1 MNYNSSRHL
10 FSDNNLRDYLRERL
24 DFVLNKIDNHDP
36 EKFLNTSVHDL
47 EDYYYSHYMVDPIEL
62 HEDKIVADVEDTKID
77 VSNERGR
84 YIRDRNKPFY
94 IPGTLTSIEVP
105 FTGNEQLLYMRAST
119 FTHSPPM
126 ARVKGNTL
134 IFRTASQNPSSDE
147 IQKEFNSWFNQL
159 KKLLSYSK
167 KDINQFNND
176 LKQKIKNKLKQRREK
191 LLSDRELEN
200 SLEFPLKKRKGNNNT
215 FVTDQVKRK
224 IKPKFPTPS
233 EDNFEPEPRIQE
245 KDYELILDIIDK
257 TATMLERSPS
267 TFKDM
272 KEEQLRDQ
280 FLVPLNSHFEG
291 QATGETFNAEG
302 KTDILIREGDKC
314 LFVAECKVWRGKQ
327 YFLDAIDQLLSYTTW
342 RDSKTSILIFNRN
355 KDFSAVLDQIPG
367 IVKEH
372 GSFKKEFDTNKE
384 NSFKFIIAKES
395 DRNRDIYLTIMV
407 FDVPS

>member
-1 MNYNSSRHL
+1 
-10 FSDNNLRDYLRERL
+10 
-24 DFVLNKIDNHDP
+24 
-36 EKFLNTSVHDL
+36 
-47 EDYYYSHYMVDPIEL
+47 MVDPIEL

-84 YIRDRNKPFY
+84 YIRDRSKPFY

-119 FTHSPPM
+119 FTHSPPT
-126 ARVKGNTL
+126 ASVKNNKL
-134 IFRTASQNPSSDE
+134 IFRTASQNPSNDE
-147 IQKEFNSWFNQL
+147 IQKEFNSWLNQV
-159 KKLLSYSK
+159 KKLLSYSE
-167 KDINQFNND
+167 KDINQFNST
-176 LKQKIKNKLKQRREK
+176 LKQKIKNKLQQRREK
-191 LLSDRELEN
+191 LLRDRELEN
-200 SLEFPLKKRKGNNNT
+200 SLEFPLKKRKGNNT
-215 FVTDQVKRK
+215 FVTDQVKSK

-233 EDNFEPEPRIQE
+233 EDKFEPEPRIQD

-257 TATMLERSPS
+257 TATMLERSPT

-302 KTDILIREGDKC
+302 KTDILIREDDKC

-327 YFLDAIDQLLSYTTW
+327 HFLDAIDQLLSYTTW

-355 KDFSAVLDQIPG
+355 KDFSSVLEKIPG

-372 GSFKKEFDTNKE
+372 SSFKKELDTKKE
-384 NSFKFIIAKES
+384 NSFKFIVAKES
-395 DRNRDIYLTIMV
+395 DRNRDIYLTILA
-407 FDVPS
+407 FDVPT